1 MHLKKSY
8 LLFLIF
14 TIAAMLSGCGTNQ
27 SEPVFSGPNLGQ
39 SPPGDAAEI
48 FAPGIVSTGMN
59 NRDITISPDGSEIY
73 FGMVVGQSRLSA
85 IATSKL
91 ENGRWTT
98 PEIAEFSRN
107 SQWFTLEPHITPDGK
122 RLLFMSDRP
131 DSAAGESEPGDED
144 IWCMDRTENG
154 WGAPYNLGEPVNSDD
169 EEYFP
174 SVTLDGTIYFTR
186 QDSGSPIG
194 HIYRSKLVNGTYTEA
209 ERLPDQV
216 NSGQTQ
222 YNAFISPD
230 ESYIIVPTYGREDSF
245 GATDYYISF
254 RNENDEWTEAI
265 NMGGK
270 INSAN
275 WQEYSPY
282 VSPNGK
288 YLFFM
293 SGRTLEHEPEEALT
307 LENMKK
313 MHNSP
318 YNGSSNIFW
327 IDASII
333 KKLENQ
339 AYSSE

>member
-1 MHLKKSY
+1 MWLKERY
-8 LLFLIF
+8 LFFLIF
-14 TIAAMLSGCGTNQ
+14 IIITGLYGCDVNQ
-27 SEPVFSGPNLGQ
+27 PESVLNGPNLGQ
-39 SPPGDAAEI
+39 SPPGATPDI

-59 NRDITISPDGSEIY
+59 NRDITISPDGTEIY

-85 IATSKL
+85 IAVSRL
-91 ENGRWTT
+91 ENGSWTV
-98 PEIAEFSRN
+98 PKIAEFSKN
-107 SQWFTLEPHITPDGK
+107 PDWFTLEPHITPDGK

-131 DSAAGESEPGDED
+131 DTAAGESEPGDED
-144 IWCMDRTENG
+144 IWGMDKTEHG
-154 WGAPYNLGEPVNSDD
+154 WSEPYNLGTPVNSDD

-194 HIYRSKLVNGTYTEA
+194 HIYRSKFMNGTYLQP
-209 ERLPDQV
+209 ERLPDMV

-222 YNAFISPD
+222 YNAFIAPD

-254 RNENDEWTEAI
+254 RNENDEWTEAV
-265 NMGGK
+265 NMGDK

-282 VSPNGK
+282 VSPNGA
-288 YLFFM
+288 YFFFM
-293 SGRTLEHEPEEALT
+293 SGRSVENEIAESLTFEKMEEL
-307 LENMKK
+307 
-313 MHNSP
+313 HNSP

-333 KKLENQ
+333 QTLKKL
-339 AYSSE
+339 AYSAE